1 MITREELSSSLREY
15 LAGFLT
21 EDQVNAAIKLFAGDK
36 AALATMDKTSLVKAI
51 NENKYL

>member
-21 EDQVNAAIKLFAGDK
+21 EDQVNTAIKLFAGDK
-36 AALATMDKTSLVKAI
+36 AALATMDKSSLVNAI